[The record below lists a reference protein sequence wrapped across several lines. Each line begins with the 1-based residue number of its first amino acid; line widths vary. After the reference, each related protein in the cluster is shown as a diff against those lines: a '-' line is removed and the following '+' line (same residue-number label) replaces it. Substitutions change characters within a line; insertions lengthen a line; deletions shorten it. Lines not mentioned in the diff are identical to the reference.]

1 MELRRICKDNYVVF
15 MLIDD
20 WIGQRWHG
28 INLQYNR
35 KQKKSIDTSL
45 ECGIIRVTYNAA
57 LKEVSMDKRRP
68 ADPKEKALRDCGAFN
83 THPVA
88 DALFKD
94 NDFFDPRDLVQVK
107 YEMLRK
113 VHQDREPASH
123 AAASFGFS
131 RPSFYKTSVDFEREG
146 IAGLLPRKRG
156 PRGGHKLTGE
166 VLAFIEEMCAVE
178 QPMGIPV
185 LLEELEKRFGIKVHR
200 RSLERA
206 RRRCEKKNASGSRKQ
221 GSPAP
226 VSKDEALVDRYEEIR
241 RALLGRH
248 RAVTMWGQAVL
259 RTRGMTAW
267 ARLWWEHGEGRSRPA
282 PSEPSVAPSHL
293 PANSEEVVRLLAGMV
308 WAIQEE
314 ALS

>member
-1 MELRRICKDNYVVF
+1 MELRRICKRNYVV
-15 MLIDD
+15 LLLVEA
-20 WIGQRWHG
+20 WIARILHR

-45 ECGIIRVTYNAA
+45 ECGIIIITYDTA
-57 LKEVSMDKRRP
+57 LKEVSMDKRRA

-88 DALFKD
+88 DTLFKD

-113 VHQDREPASH
+113 VHQDREPVSH

-178 QPMGIPV
+178 QSMGIPA
-185 LLEELEKRFGIKVHR
+185 LLEELEKRFGIRVHR

-206 RRRCEKKNASGSRKQ
+206 RRRCEKKTP
-221 GSPAP
+221 PAP
-226 VSKDEALVDRYEEIR
+226 GSKERQPR
-241 RALLGRH
+241 
-248 RAVTMWGQAVL
+248 
-259 RTRGMTAW
+259 
-267 ARLWWEHGEGRSRPA
+267 
-282 PSEPSVAPSHL
+282 
-293 PANSEEVVRLLAGMV
+293 
-308 WAIQEE
+308 
-314 ALS
+314 